1 MVVNDNG
8 KLKFCFWFDSHARE
22 KTTREVGDGEKGRWG
37 NGGDAGG
44 DAEITLRGD
53 GKAVS

>member
-22 KTTREVGDGEKGRWG
+22 TTTRGVGTGRRYDGQMKRLGDEETPH
-37 NGGDAGG
+37 GGEDNV
-44 DAEITLRGD
+44 TR
-53 GKAVS
+53 